1 MSKNELELI
10 ELIRENDD
18 PERALIVAFEVIT
31 GYLERHRSSQICG
44 FANDKNNAGNS
55 KSNVNPYGVP
65 INQIKNQTNYADNQ

>member
-1 MSKNELELI
+1 MSNNELELI

-18 PERALIVAFEVIT
+18 PERALIVALEVIAD
-31 GYLERHRSSQICG
+31 YLGQHGSFLICG
-44 FANDKNNAGNS
+44 FADNENNTGNS